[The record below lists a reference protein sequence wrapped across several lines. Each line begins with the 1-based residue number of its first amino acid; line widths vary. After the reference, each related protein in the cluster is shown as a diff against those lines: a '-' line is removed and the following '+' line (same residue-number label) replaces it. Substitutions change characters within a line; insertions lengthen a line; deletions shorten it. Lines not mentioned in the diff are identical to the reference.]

1 MTIFR
6 RIETDFCCFL
16 LRMPRMDRLKL
27 LKGWALDFLQGLD
40 IPGKITQINDY
51 A

>member
-1 MTIFR
+1 MDAKDGW
-6 RIETDFCCFL
+6 IET
-16 LRMPRMDRLKL
+16 
-27 LKGWALDFLQGLD
+27 LKGWAFDFLQGLD